1 MKHIRL
7 YLPNVILTLLLTFVL
22 LGCEGLLFAKTQV
35 LSKDNFRTV
44 AQEEQLAE
52 KAYTTLESYFKTRA
66 NSTGIPASVY
76 MDVMDQ
82 EALEAAILS
91 SVAQAFDYL
100 EGRTETYSYTMDF
113 TALEG
118 SIRTFFEEYASE
130 NGYAMDQVFEDKVT
144 STIQE
149 AESEIIFVTDA
160 FKFSTMHSNG
170 LLEPMRKIVTYLNFG
185 VITCLTAAAV
195 LVLLLIV
202 CNLKQLRHLLYWLG
216 LAGTISSALLM
227 APCLFVTTTDYFS
240 AFAIKDP
247 LIFSAVVG
255 YLRLLTSSLLTVE
268 IIVLAVSLLCL
279 IVFGVTGH
287 FCKKPSPASQAEE
300 AEEETA
306 ETA

>member
-1 MKHIRL
+1 MKNIRL
-7 YLPNVILTLLLTFVL
+7 YLPNVLLTLLLTFVL

-35 LSKDNFRTV
+35 LSKQNFRTI
-44 AQEEQLAE
+44 AQKEQLAE
-52 KAYTTLESYFKTRA
+52 KAYTTLDSYFKTRA
-66 NSTGIPASVY
+66 NSTGIPSSVY

-113 TALEG
+113 TALES
-118 SIRTFFEEYASE
+118 SIRTFFEEYAAE
-130 NGYAMDQVFEDKVT
+130 NGYAMDQVFEDKVA
-144 STIQE
+144 STIKE

-185 VITCLTAAAV
+185 VITCLVTAAV
-195 LVLLLIV
+195 LVLLLIA

-255 YLRLLTSSLLTVE
+255 YLKLLTSRLLTAE
-268 IIVLAVSLLCL
+268 IIVLIVSLLCL
-279 IVFGVTGH
+279 IAFGVLGLVSG
-287 FCKKPSPASQAEE
+287 KKVPAPAEE
-300 AEEETA
+300 DAPENA
-306 ETA
+306 